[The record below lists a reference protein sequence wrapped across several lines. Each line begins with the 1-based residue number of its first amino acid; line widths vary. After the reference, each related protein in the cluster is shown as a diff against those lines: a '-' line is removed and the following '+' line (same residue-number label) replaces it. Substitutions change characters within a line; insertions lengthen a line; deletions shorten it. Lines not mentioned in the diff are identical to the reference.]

1 MFSEILKTISLENA
15 PKCDLG
21 FGRLSFTVNVR
32 LPNSKSHFGAAGHVP
47 AGGARWTLLSET
59 VANVIYIAN
68 GLRIIMNGDGSAN
81 LDAAPPIC

>member
-21 FGRLSFTVNVR
+21 FGRLSFAANVR

-59 VANVIYIAN
+59 VANVI
-68 GLRIIMNGDGSAN
+68 
-81 LDAAPPIC
+81 

>member
-21 FGRLSFTVNVR
+21 FGRLSFAANVR

-47 AGGARWTLLSET
+47 AGCIRSEKRTPETFAT
-59 VANVIYIAN
+59 VIFK
-68 GLRIIMNGDGSAN
+68 
-81 LDAAPPIC
+81 DAHA

>member
-59 VANVIYIAN
+59 VANVIYTSYVFN
-68 GLRIIMNGDGSAN
+68 TSGGGPHGLPHTN
-81 LDAAPPIC
+81 